1 MDRKRIRHRLSRQTI
16 TEAAIITAVLAFLSK
31 VVGYVRDMLT
41 AKYFG
46 TSMQM
51 DAFEVA
57 LIIPNMILGLFAAGL
72 QTIIVRM
79 YSEKKEESM
88 EKGKVFVNQL
98 FFIYSI
104 FLFII
109 TILIIVFSPA
119 AVKIV
124 AAGFTSDRLNYAS
137 TFVKMLAIFG
147 YLNVMTGFFTGVFQA
162 EKQFFLSRVSWSH
175 RKYCRSCMSHC
186 FYSFYWYLQQG
197 YRSGYVRHH
206 FLFDAI
212 RILILKMGIF

>member
-1 MDRKRIRHRLSRQTI
+1 MDRKRIRHRLSHQTI

-98 FFIYSI
+98 F
-104 FLFII
+104 
-109 TILIIVFSPA
+109 
-119 AVKIV
+119 
-124 AAGFTSDRLNYAS
+124 
-137 TFVKMLAIFG
+137 
-147 YLNVMTGFFTGVFQA
+147 
-162 EKQFFLSRVSWSH
+162 
-175 RKYCRSCMSHC
+175 
-186 FYSFYWYLQQG
+186 
-197 YRSGYVRHH
+197 
-206 FLFDAI
+206 
-212 RILILKMGIF
+212 